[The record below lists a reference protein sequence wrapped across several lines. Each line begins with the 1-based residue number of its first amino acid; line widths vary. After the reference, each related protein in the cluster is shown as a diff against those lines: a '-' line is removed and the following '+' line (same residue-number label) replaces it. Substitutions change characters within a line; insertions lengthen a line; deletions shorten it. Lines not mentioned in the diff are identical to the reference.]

1 MSVGRAEP
9 AAWHRGTSRDRPCPR
24 PHPHPGP
31 LTDEAGGAGGV
42 DAVAAVGAVAV
53 GDFIVRVGGRGA
65 HVRVLELPLE
75 AAARD
80 RIHLAAARMERGR
93 AAGGGGTCHRLP
105 SASPS
110 CRRARHGPVG
120 TGKESQ
126 HPGTEPHPNPFLLT
140 RAPRARGGWRSPA
153 PPPCSQGYGAVVLW
167 QRSWISKATPGVPRS
182 FPQTARRAA
191 RPPGPSSEAPRAA
204 KKRPIF
210 RQSPRDGAWQGGR
223 RDPRG
228 GGTQPRAGEGP
239 GAEVSSSCPHFVP
252 I

>member
-9 AAWHRGTSRDRPCPR
+9 AAWHRGTSRDRPR
-24 PHPHPGP
+24 PGP

-126 HPGTEPHPNPFLLT
+126 HPGTEPHPDPFLPHQSTPSPGRVTVPSPTALLSGVRSCGALAALVDKQSDT
-140 RAPRARGGWRSPA
+140 WGAPKL
-153 PPPCSQGYGAVVLW
+153 PPNRQESCE
-167 QRSWISKATPGVPRS
+167 TPGTRL
-182 FPQTARRAA
+182 R
-191 RPPGPSSEAPRAA
+191 GPE
-204 KKRPIF
+204 
-210 RQSPRDGAWQGGR
+210 
-223 RDPRG
+223 
-228 GGTQPRAGEGP
+228 
-239 GAEVSSSCPHFVP
+239 SC
-252 I
+252 